1 MDGRWKANIIALG
14 IIVLFL
20 GVLAYYDNHVYSNIN
35 LGQEVIL
42 DDILPY
48 ANPTV
53 DDLPPVTEDGSHLPD
68 IPAIIL

>member
-1 MDGRWKANIIALG
+1 MDTRLLANILAVG
-14 IIVLFL
+14 ILFVFL
-20 GVLAYYDNHVYSNIN
+20 GVLAYYDNHVYSNID
-35 LGQEVIL
+35 LGEEVIL

-48 ANPTV
+48 DNPTV